1 MSRKSILL
9 AAALGFAAIG
19 SSFVP
24 ATAMPLLHPGDIRQI
39 PHPASP
45 AGALTS
51 IQPGSHILLPQVAT
65 KPGTVAALKPGNLKE
80 PLPVGQSGGVLKP
93 GNLKEPLP
101 GGQAGGILKPGN
113 LKEPLPGSQ
122 AGGTLKPGNLK
133 EPLPSG
139 QIGPVGQV
147 GGPYG
152 NGGIDNVCPLN
163 KFKCPPA
170 GQPGPVGSSQPGNP
184 TPGPQGSGPSF
195 PMPTGQI
202 YPSGGPGPVVVL
214 AQPVAV
220 QAPAPVAVG
229 TATTGIVTSA
239 TRPAQAAAEPC
250 NCLTKQYLTDGSVL
264 FRDICT
270 KEAALATPAAQV
282 QGAAP
287 AAQ

>member
-1 MSRKSILL
+1 MSRKSSLL

-24 ATAMPLLHPGDIRQI
+24 ATAMPSMHPGDIRQI
-39 PHPASP
+39 PHPAPP

-65 KPGTVAALKPGNLKE
+65 KPGAVLKPGNLKE

-113 LKEPLPGSQ
+113 LKEPLPG
-122 AGGTLKPGNLK
+122 
-133 EPLPSG
+133 G

-147 GGPYG
+147 GGPFG
-152 NGGIDNVCPLN
+152 GGIDNICLLN

-170 GQPGPVGSSQPGNP
+170 GQPGPGGTPQPGNP
-184 TPGPQGSGPSF
+184 TPGQQGSGPSF
-195 PMPTGQI
+195 PMPAGQI
-202 YPSGGPGPVVVL
+202 YPTGGPGPVVVL